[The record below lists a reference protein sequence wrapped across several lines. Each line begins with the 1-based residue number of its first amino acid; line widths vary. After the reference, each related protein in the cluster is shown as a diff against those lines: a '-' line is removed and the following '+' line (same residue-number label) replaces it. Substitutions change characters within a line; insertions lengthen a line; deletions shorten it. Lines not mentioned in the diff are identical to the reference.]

1 MLIYLNSKYTNMFS
15 KLFKAIF
22 FIIILLDSNIYAQ
35 GIVIGTTTYDNQ
47 TTAGA
52 KHRLITTPDSTISAV
67 WTGSTSLA
75 TTFTDRGTF
84 YNHYNGIG
92 WDAIPTSRVEGAKS
106 ISGELLLV
114 DDHEVLISSDGVKLK
129 VYKNSSI
136 GATDWSQTS
145 GSNDINGTSPMSY
158 CPASTNDIYV
168 INVGPGAIPAL
179 QFSRS
184 LDGGQNWDVLAY
196 EIPYLTTADG
206 ISTIL
211 GEYYKIGVYGSDVY
225 IIYGASNTD
234 LKLLYS
240 YGSGEAGTW
249 SEMIINDFPI
259 DNYTGGLGQSTDING
274 DGIADTITTTDGAHE
289 LLLAYDGQAY
299 FFSSAIQIYDDDP
312 AVAGWDYIP
321 TTSKLMFW
329 KVGLP
334 GLQEI
339 AINVDWNN
347 ADGLNDPFK
356 GIGANYSAYGAEG
369 FASMPSAG
377 IDAGTGR
384 IYVAFVMPVEY
395 TDPLG
400 DPTLPSAQSRH
411 DIFGIYT
418 DDLGFTWSSP
428 INLTYSAH
436 LGYENVFPSL
446 ADQTFD
452 GKIHMLWQRDA
463 EPGSVTDSPADD
475 IHVNDIMYL
484 GLTSD
489 RFEPYNPVASFDL
502 SLTDIGGA
510 FEAIFTNTSVD
521 AETYL
526 WTFDD
531 GAISNEMDVTHTYAH
546 GVYNACLTASNVYG
560 SSTNCQMIL
569 AVNDPLADFSH
580 TGDPA
585 VNFTDLSSGGITSWS
600 WNFGDGGTSTLPNP
614 SYTFT
619 ENGEFTVCLSASNPI
634 GTNSI
639 CKTVIV
645 NALIPFATYTYVGD
659 PTIIFTDMSTQSP
672 DTWNWNFGDG
682 GISTDQN
689 PTHIFLSNG
698 LYNVCLTVGNVA
710 GSNTTCQNLNIAGYA
725 TTVANFIKT
734 GDPIVL
740 FTDLSTNSPATWF
753 WDFDDG
759 EISLEQNPTHTY
771 TSNGTYNVCLTATG
785 PGGGDTYCS
794 YINIAS
800 AEPAPIAEFIYDFA
814 FTNTWNFF
822 DQSSNTPTDWL
833 WEFGD
838 GTISGLQNPIHTFPF
853 AGVYNVCLTAYN
865 GIGGNTICKDVN
877 ISNSIISLTSIEIL
891 IAPNPAS
898 DILHI
903 STSLAE
909 QLEFIQFIDM
919 LGNKIQV
926 PMQQIENNT
935 TAADVRNLPEGNY
948 LIQIENN
955 KHVAGV
961 IVQIQH

>member
-15 KLFKAIF
+15 KFLIAIILIT
-22 FIIILLDSNIYAQ
+22 IIIDSNINAQ

-52 KHRLITTPDSTISAV
+52 KHRLINTPDSTISAV

-75 TTFTDRGTF
+75 TSFTDRGTF
-84 YNHYNGIG
+84 YNHYDGTA
-92 WDAIPTSRVEGAKS
+92 WEAIPTTRVEGVKS
-106 ISGELLLV
+106 ISGEFLLV
-114 DDHEVLISSDGVKLK
+114 EDHEVLISSDGVKLK
-129 VYKNSSI
+129 VYKNSDV

-158 CPASTNDIYV
+158 CPAGTNDIYV

-184 LDGGQNWDVLAY
+184 LDGGENWDVLAY
-196 EIPYLTTADG
+196 EIPFLTTADG

-234 LKLLYS
+234 LKLIYS
-240 YGSGEAGTW
+240 YASGEAGAW
-249 SEMIINDFPI
+249 SELIINDFPI

-274 DGIADTITTTDGAHE
+274 DGIADTITTTDGAHDM
-289 LLLAYDGQAY
+289 LLAYDGQAY

-312 AVAGWDYIP
+312 GIAGWDYIP

-339 AINVDWNN
+339 EINVDWNN

-356 GIGANYSAYGAEG
+356 GIGVDYSAYGAEG

-377 IDAGTGR
+377 YDVGTGR

-395 TDPLG
+395 TDPMG
-400 DPTLPSAQSRH
+400 DPAVLGAQSRH

-418 DDLGFTWSSP
+418 SDFGYSWSSP
-428 INLTYSAH
+428 VNLTYSAH

-452 GKIHMLWQRDA
+452 GKVHMIWQRDN
-463 EPGSVTDSPADD
+463 EPGSVTDSPADG
-475 IHVNDIMYL
+475 IHINDIMYAA
-484 GLTSD
+484 LTSD
-489 RFEPYNPVASFDL
+489 RFDPYIPVASYDL
-502 SLTDIGGA
+502 ELNDIVGA
-510 FEAIFTNTSVD
+510 FEAVFTNTSVD
-521 AETYL
+521 AETYS

-531 GAISNEMDVTHTYAH
+531 GAVSNATDVTHTYAL
-546 GVYNACLTASNVYG
+546 GVYNACLTATNVYG
-560 SSTNCQMIL
+560 YSTNCQMIL
-569 AVNDPLADFSH
+569 AVNEPLADYSF
-580 TGDPA
+580 TGDPV
-585 VNFTDLSSGGITSWS
+585 VNFTDLSLGGITSWNWS
-600 WNFGDGGTSTLPNP
+600 FGDGLTSTLPNP
-614 SYTFT
+614 SHTYT
-619 ENGEFTVCLSASNPI
+619 ENGEYNVCLTASNPV
-634 GTNSI
+634 GTDII

-645 NALIPFATYTYVGD
+645 NSLLPFAIYTQVGD
-659 PTIIFTDMSTQSP
+659 PTVNFTDLSTQSP
-672 DTWNWNFGDG
+672 DTWNWDFGDG
-682 GISTDQN
+682 TFSADQN
-689 PTHIFLSNG
+689 PTHTFLTNG
-698 LYNVCLTVGNVA
+698 IYSVCLTVGNVA
-710 GSNTTCQNLNIAGYA
+710 GSNTTCQNLNISGYA
-725 TTVANFIKT
+725 ATIANFNT
-734 GDPIVL
+734 AGDPTAV
-740 FTDLSTNSPATWF
+740 FTDLSTNSPTTWF

-771 TSNGTYNVCLTATG
+771 TSNGTYNVCLTASG
-785 PGGGDTYCS
+785 PGGGDTHCS

-814 FTNTWNFF
+814 FTNTWYFF
-822 DQSSNTPTDWL
+822 DQSINSPTDWL

-838 GTISGLQNPIHTFPF
+838 GTISGLQNPTHTFPF
-853 AGVYNVCLTAYN
+853 KGVFNVCLTAYN
-865 GIGGNTICKDVN
+865 GIGGNTICKDVD
-877 ISNSIISLTSIEIL
+877 ISNSIQTLTKIDVL

-898 DILHI
+898 DMLYIN
-903 STSLAE
+903 TSSAT

-926 PMQQIENNT
+926 HMQQIDYNT
-935 TAADVRNLPEGNY
+935 TAAYVHNLPKGNY
-948 LIQIENN
+948 LIQIGNY
-955 KHVAGV
+955 KHIVGV
-961 IVQIQH
+961 IVEIQH